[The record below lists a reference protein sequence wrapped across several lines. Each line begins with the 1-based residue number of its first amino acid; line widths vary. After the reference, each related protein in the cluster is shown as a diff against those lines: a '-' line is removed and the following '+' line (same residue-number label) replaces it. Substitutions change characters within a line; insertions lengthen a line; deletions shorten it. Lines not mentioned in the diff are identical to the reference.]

1 LFYYTPEEVKAYY
14 SSLKLKGSL
23 DSKAGSSMGIYIV
36 DKQRGTLVEK
46 EVKEYKGYDT
56 FHPSDL
62 SNEMID
68 DF

>member
-1 LFYYTPEEVKAYY
+1 
-14 SSLKLKGSL
+14 
-23 DSKAGSSMGIYIV
+23 MGIYIV

-46 EVKEYKGYDT
+46 EVKEYKEGYDT